1 MKKEISRKAAWAVAP
16 VLAMTLWL
24 GGCAASANP
33 TAAGTTAAAETAIV
47 TETAAVTDA
56 ATQASTA
63 GQAPED
69 TLTTAAPAAT
79 TASGGGTAGQ
89 TAGEIGE
96 DQAREIALGRA
107 EGTNPN
113 VYELYQDWDDG
124 RAVYEGEMVDDT
136 YRYDFEIDAA
146 TGDVLKWE
154 REIRQGAGTGTQAA
168 GGGSSQTGAENA
180 IGTDAASSIALEKA
194 QGTDPWIVEIWLD
207 RDDGR
212 LVYEGE
218 MRDSSYE
225 YDFEIDALT
234 GDVIQWEAEG
244 LRR

>member
-1 MKKEISRKAAWAVAP
+1 MKKRLSRKAAWAAVP

-24 GGCAASANP
+24 GGCAASANHTVEDT
-33 TAAGTTAAAETAIV
+33 TAAGTVAVTESAAVAEATTPAITETATAAQNPASTPETTAAA
-47 TETAAVTDA
+47 
-56 ATQASTA
+56 
-63 GQAPED
+63 GGG
-69 TLTTAAPAAT
+69 
-79 TASGGGTAGQ
+79 ASGQET
-89 TAGEIGE
+89 EWIGE
-96 DQAREIALGRA
+96 DRAREIALGRA

-124 RAVYEGEMVDDT
+124 RTVYEGEMVDDS

-154 REIRQGAGTGTQAA
+154 RENRRTGEGTQAA
-168 GGGSSQTGAENA
+168 GGSSQGQTGAENA

-194 QGTDPWIVEIWLD
+194 QGTDAWIVEIGLD

-225 YDFEIDALT
+225 YDFEIDAQT
-234 GDVIQWEAEG
+234 GEVLQWEVET